1 MTDAPRDVAS
11 ELNGHVPA
19 PGAPADYDGWN
30 PPKPDHVPPRT
41 TWPAAAA
48 LGTVMI
54 FWGVVTSYLI
64 LGVGVGLLALSVVGW
79 IKDTLRDG
87 VSHE

>member
-1 MTDAPRDVAS
+1 MTDGERRVAPEQD
-11 ELNGHVPA
+11 GPA
-19 PGAPADYDGWN
+19 PAPDRSGWN
-30 PPKPDHVPPRT
+30 LPKPDHVPPRT

-48 LGTVMI
+48 LGTVLI

-79 IKDTLRDG
+79 IREILREG